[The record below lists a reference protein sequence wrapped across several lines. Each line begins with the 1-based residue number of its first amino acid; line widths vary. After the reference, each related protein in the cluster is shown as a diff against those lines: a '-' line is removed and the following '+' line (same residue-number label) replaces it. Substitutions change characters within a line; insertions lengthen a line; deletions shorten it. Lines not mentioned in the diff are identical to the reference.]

1 MVTKAQTQPQA
12 KPHAKP
18 KTDFERWQDYVNT
31 STQHPD
37 QWNSYDCEIQS
48 AVTEYNRFLMGTAG
62 YLPLDWQIVKA
73 MLWVETGPGAEA
85 WLSKPMQIGNLG
97 DPGLNTLLRG
107 EEGSSLIL
115 PPTIRTRLNAA
126 LARTVPAWNIRAG
139 IGYLLTRMAKFDVR
153 SVRDADDKV
162 YEVTV
167 KAGDSLDKIAGAQ
180 GSTLTEMR
188 ALNPNVTM
196 LKPGQV
202 LKYRKAAMRK
212 VIAGWRPVTTQN
224 IAVLYNRGDAAYT
237 RKLDYV
243 LTLFPKN
250 GAAACK

>member
-1 MVTKAQTQPQA
+1 MVTKAQV
-12 KPHAKP
+12 KP
-18 KTDFERWQDYVNT
+18 KTDFERWQDYINT
-31 STQHPD
+31 SAQHPD
-37 QWNSYDCEIQS
+37 RWNGYDCDIQS
-48 AVTEYNRFLMGTAG
+48 AVAEYNRYLMGNAG

-73 MLWVETGPGAEA
+73 MVWVETGADSEA
-85 WLSKPMQIGNLG
+85 WQTKPMQIGNLG

-107 EEGSSLIL
+107 EEGSDLIV
-115 PPTIRTRLNAA
+115 PPAIRTRLNAG

-153 SVRDADDKV
+153 SVRDTDDKV

-167 KAGDSLDKIAGAQ
+167 KAGDSLDKIARAQ
-180 GSTLTEMR
+180 GSTLAEMR
-188 ALNPNVTM
+188 ALNPNAAT

-202 LKYRKAAMRK
+202 VKYRKAALRK

-224 IAVLYNRGDAAYT
+224 IAVLYNHGDAAYI

-243 LTLFPKN
+243 LTLIPKI
-250 GAAACK
+250 GTAACK

>member
-1 MVTKAQTQPQA
+1 MVTRAQTKPQA
-12 KPHAKP
+12 KPAAKP
-18 KTDFERWQDYVNT
+18 KTDFERWQDYVNG

-37 QWNSYDCEIQS
+37 QWNGYDCDIRS
-48 AVTEYNRFLMGTAG
+48 AVTEYNRYLMGNAG
-62 YLPLDWQIVKA
+62 YQPLDWQMVKA
-73 MLWVETGPGAEA
+73 MVWVETGPGSEA
-85 WLSKPMQIGNLG
+85 WPNKPMQIGNLG

-107 EEGSSLIL
+107 EEGSNLIL
-115 PPTIRTRLNAA
+115 PPAIRTRLNAA

-139 IGYLLTRMAKFDVR
+139 IGYLLTRLAKFDVQ

-167 KAGDSLDKIAGAQ
+167 KAGDSLDKIASAQ
-180 GSTLTEMR
+180 GSTLVEMR
-188 ALNPNVTM
+188 ALNPNAAV

-212 VIAGWRPVTTQN
+212 VITGWRPVTTQN
-224 IAVLYNRGDAAYT
+224 IAVLYNHGDAAYI

-243 LTLFPKN
+243 LTLIPN
-250 GAAACK
+250 AGTAACK